1 MAAFEYLALDPS
13 GRQQKGVLEADS
25 ARQVRQL
32 LRERQLA
39 PLDVKPTRT
48 REQSGQGGRLT
59 FARGLSARDLALVT
73 RQLATLVQAALP
85 IEEALRAAAAQSTSQ
100 RIQSMLLA
108 VRAKVL
114 EGHSLAGSLR
124 EFPTAFPELYRAT
137 VAAGEHAGHLGPVLE
152 QLADYTEQ
160 RQQSRQKIQLALL
173 YPVILMVASLAIVG
187 FLLGYVVPDVVRVFI
202 DSGQTLPLLTRVLIG
217 VSDWVKAWGAL
228 AFVAAIG

>member
-85 IEEALRAAAAQSTSQ
+85 IEALRAAAAQSTSQ

-152 QLADYTEQ
+152 QLPTTPSSAS
-160 RQQSRQKIQLALL
+160 SRGRRSSWRCSI
-173 YPVILMVASLAIVG
+173 
-187 FLLGYVVPDVVRVFI
+187 R
-202 DSGQTLPLLTRVLIG
+202 
-217 VSDWVKAWGAL
+217 
-228 AFVAAIG
+228 

>member
-1 MAAFEYLALDPS
+1 VAAFEYIALDGR

-39 PLDVKPTRT
+39 PLEVKATRN
-48 REQSGQGGRLT
+48 REQASGGARLG

-85 IEEALRAAAAQSTSQ
+85 IEEALRAAAAQATSA
-100 RIQSMLLA
+100 RIQAMLLA
-108 VRAKVL
+108 VRARVL
-114 EGHSLAGSLR
+114 EGHSLAASLK
-124 EFPTAFPELYRAT
+124 EFPAAFPELYRAT

-160 RQQSRQKIQLALL
+160 RQ
-173 YPVILMVASLAIVG
+173 
-187 FLLGYVVPDVVRVFI
+187 
-202 DSGQTLPLLTRVLIG
+202 
-217 VSDWVKAWGAL
+217 
-228 AFVAAIG
+228 